1 MKNKAKSEIGG
12 FTANTLIIPLAAIL
26 VAIITCIAILT
37 MSVNWTSSD
46 LADKMQQLG
55 DRQQLATQLQAGNST
70 LAETCSS
77 FVQKP
82 AVSVP
87 GTNQKQLNAGP
98 LDAYVKELRDCA
110 DRRGAEISA
119 KFREIGVDEDIQGY
133 IDAAA
138 AESEAM
144 RRVQEHAIALITSVY
159 PFPMGLD
166 FDLIPTYAL
175 SDEENAL
182 SAEEKLAKASEI
194 LLERDY
200 AQRKYFISESI
211 SKCNET
217 LQTNFN
223 FTAAESKKHISALR
237 TANWT
242 MIFLLIVTMTLTFI
256 AFYRWIVNPLR
267 QYAQLITSDQIL
279 KRKGAVREL
288 RSLVLAHNDLL
299 RRRNKLEAILRAA
312 AETDALTGLP
322 NRYSLER
329 YVLEVDEEGA
339 SSLAVLLF
347 DVNFLKRVNDTQG
360 HLEGDKLLR
369 TAALC
374 IRETFCGGTLDNCY
388 RYGGDEFAAILKDC
402 SEEEIKAK
410 IDRFNRTLE
419 REKISVSVG
428 YAFTEEVG
436 EGTFKKLM
444 AIADK
449 RMYAQ
454 KRDVH
459 KQDEQ
464 LSE

>member
-12 FTANTLIIPLAAIL
+12 FTANTFIIPLAAVL
-26 VAIITCIAILT
+26 AAIIACIAVLT
-37 MSVNWTSSD
+37 MSVNRTSTD
-46 LADKMQQLG
+46 LIDIMQQAS
-55 DRQQLATQLQAGNST
+55 DNQQLATQLQAGSSI
-70 LAETCSS
+70 LAETCST
-77 FVQKP
+77 FIQTP
-82 AVSVP
+82 AVGAP
-87 GTNQKQLNAGP
+87 GNKQVNAGP
-98 LDAYVKELRDCA
+98 LNAYVTELKDNA
-110 DRRGAEISA
+110 NRRGPQIAER
-119 KFREIGVDEDIQGY
+119 FREMGVEKEIQDY

-138 AESEAM
+138 ARAESM
-144 RRVQEHAIALITSVY
+144 RRVQEHAIALVASVY
-159 PFPMGLD
+159 PLPMGLD
-166 FDLIPTYAL
+166 FDLIPTYEL
-175 SDEENAL
+175 TDEELAL
-182 SAEEKLAKASEI
+182 SAEEKLAKAGELI
-194 LLERDY
+194 VEREY
-200 AQRKYFISESI
+200 VQGRYFISENVES
-211 SKCNET
+211 CNET
-217 LQTNFN
+217 VQRNFKI
-223 FTAAESKKHISALR
+223 TAAESKKHISALR

-242 MIFLLIVTMTLTFI
+242 MIFLLIVTMTMTFI

>member
-46 LADKMQQLG
+46 LADKMQQSG
-55 DRQQLATQLQAGNST
+55 DYQQTATELQAGSST
-70 LAETCSS
+70 LAETCSN
-77 FVQKP
+77 FVQMP
-82 AVSVP
+82 AVDTP
-87 GTNQKQLNAGP
+87 DGAKQTNVGP
-98 LDAYVKELRDCA
+98 MLAYLEELGVE
-110 DRRGAEISA
+110 RRGPQIAER
-119 KFREIGVDEDIQGY
+119 FREFGVSEEIQGY
-133 IDAAA
+133 IDSAAA
-138 AESEAM
+138 DAEFM
-144 RRVQEHAIALITSVY
+144 RRVQEHAIALITQVY
-159 PFPMGLD
+159 PLPIGLD
-166 FDLIPTYAL
+166 FDRIPAYEL
-175 SDEENAL
+175 SQEELAL
-182 SAEEKLAKASEI
+182 SADEKLAKAKELI
-194 LLERDY
+194 LKGEY
-200 AQRKYFISESI
+200 AQKKYYISEAV
-211 SKCNET
+211 SKCNST

-242 MIFLLIVTMTLTFI
+242 MIVLLIVTMILTFI

-329 YVLEVDEEGA
+329 YVLEVDEKGA
-339 SSLAVLLF
+339 NSLAVLLF

-369 TAALC
+369 NAALC
-374 IRETFCGGTLDNCY
+374 IRETFGTLDNCY
-388 RYGGDEFAAILKDC
+388 RYGGDEFAAIIKDC
-402 SEEEIKAK
+402 SEEEVKAK